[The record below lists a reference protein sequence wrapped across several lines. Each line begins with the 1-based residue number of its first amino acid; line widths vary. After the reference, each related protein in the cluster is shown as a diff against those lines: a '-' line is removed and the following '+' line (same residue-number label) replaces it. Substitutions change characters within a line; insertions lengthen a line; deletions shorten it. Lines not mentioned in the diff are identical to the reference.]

1 MSDCV
6 ITRRDL
12 ALAAAAGG
20 PAKSKARAQQAP
32 AYGGA
37 LQKFEGRIRPELFD
51 SLAWTRRRYEEM
63 PRRLGFRAR
72 NVREALAWQ
81 RRLRAKLTE
90 LLGGFPPRT
99 PLRGE
104 VLERREFPA
113 YVRESVIF
121 ESRPGL
127 GVFAYFLIPKDRPQ
141 PRPALICV
149 PGHGRGAD
157 DIAGIDEKG
166 QDRTVKGPYQYDFAV
181 QAAERGFAAF
191 AIEPLGFGCRRDP
204 ASRRRGLGQS
214 SCQPAAGAAL
224 LFGETMIGWR
234 VYDVMR
240 AVDYLET
247 RPEVDA
253 RRIGLMGISGGGTIT
268 TFGAA
273 LEPRI
278 AAALVSGYLNTFR
291 DSILSIPHCM
301 DNYVPGIL
309 HWCEMHDVAG
319 LIAPR
324 PLFCESG
331 EKDDIFPVEAFQH
344 SFAKVQKI
352 YRIFGAE
359 DRIGSEIFPRGHEFS
374 GRSGFPF
381 LEKHLGA

>member
-1 MSDCV
+1 M
-6 ITRRDL
+6 
-12 ALAAAAGG
+12 
-20 PAKSKARAQQAP
+20 KRAQAQPTP
-32 AYGGA
+32 AYAGP
-37 LQKFEGRIRPELFD
+37 LQKFDGRYRPDEFD
-51 SLAWTRRRYEEM
+51 SLAWTRKRYEEM
-63 PRRLGFRAR
+63 PRRLAFRAR
-72 NVREALAWQ
+72 NQREALTWQ
-81 RRLRAKLTE
+81 RRLRAKLVE

-99 PLRGE
+99 PLNAQ
-104 VLERREFPA
+104 VLETRDFHGWTRET
-113 YVRESVIF
+113 VIF

-127 GVFAYFLIPKDRPQ
+127 GVFGYFFLPKDRPR
-141 PRPALICV
+141 PRPALICI
-149 PGHGRGAD
+149 PGHGRGVD
-157 DIAGIDEKG
+157 DISGIDEKG

-181 QAAERGFAAF
+181 QAVERGFAAF

-204 ASRRRGLGQS
+204 ASRRRGAGQS
-214 SCQPAAGAAL
+214 SCQLAAGAAL

-247 RPEVDA
+247 RPEVDS
-253 RRIGLMGISGGGTIT
+253 RRIGLMGISGGCTIT

-278 AAALVSGYLNTFR
+278 AAALISGYLNTFR
-291 DSILSIPHCM
+291 DSILSISHCM

-309 HWCEMHDVAG
+309 QWCEMHDVAG

-331 EKDDIFPVEAFQH
+331 EKDDIFPVEAFRH
-344 SFAKVQKI
+344 SFVEVQKI

-374 GRSGFPF
+374 GRLGFPF

>member
-1 MSDCV
+1 M
-6 ITRRDL
+6 
-12 ALAAAAGG
+12 AAASGAAGR
-20 PAKSKARAQQAP
+20 ARAQEAP
-32 AYGGA
+32 RYTGA
-37 LQKFEGRIRPELFD
+37 LQKFEGRYQPEQFD

-63 PRRLGFRAR
+63 PRRLRFQAR
-72 NVREALAWQ
+72 NLREAQAWQ
-81 RRLRAKLTE
+81 RRLRAKLIE

-99 PLRGE
+99 PLRPE
-104 VLERREFPA
+104 VLERREFRA
-113 YVRESVIF
+113 YTRESILF

-127 GVFAYFLIPKDRPQ
+127 GVFGYFLIPKGRPQ

-157 DIAGIDEKG
+157 DIAGIDDKG
-166 QDRTVKGPYQYDFAV
+166 RDRTEKVPYQFDFAV

-224 LFGETMIGWR
+224 LMGETMIGWR

-240 AVDYLET
+240 TVDYMET

-278 AAALVSGYLNTFR
+278 AAALISGYLNTFR
-291 DSILSIPHCM
+291 DSIFSLSHCI

-309 HWCEMHDVAG
+309 HWCEMPDIAG

-331 EKDDIFPVEAFQH
+331 AKDDIFPVEAFR
-344 SFAKVQKI
+344 FAFGEVAKI
-352 YRIFGAE
+352 YEVFGAAG
-359 DRIGSEIFPRGHEFS
+359 RIGQEIFEAGHQFS
-374 GRSGFPF
+374 GKLGFPF
-381 LEKHLGA
+381 LEKHLGV

>member
-1 MSDCV
+1 M
-6 ITRRDL
+6 
-12 ALAAAAGG
+12 AAAA
-20 PAKSKARAQQAP
+20 ASSSRKARAQQQP
-32 AYGGA
+32 AYRGA
-37 LQKFEGRIRPELFD
+37 LANFEGRYSPESFD
-51 SLAWTRRRYEEM
+51 SLAWTRKRYEEM

-72 NVREALAWQ
+72 NRREAQAWQ
-81 RRLRAKLTE
+81 RQLRAKLTE

-99 PLRGE
+99 PLRAE
-104 VLERREFPA
+104 VLEKKEFPA
-113 YVRESVIF
+113 YTRESVIF

-127 GVFAYFLIPKDRPQ
+127 GVFGYFLIPKDRPQ

-166 QDRTVKGPYQYDFAV
+166 QDRTAKGPYQFDFAV

-224 LFGETMIGWR
+224 LMGETMIGWR
-234 VYDVMR
+234 VYDIMR

-247 RPEVDA
+247 RAEVDA

-268 TFGAA
+268 AFGTA

-278 AAALVSGYLNTFR
+278 SAALISGYLNTFR
-291 DSILSIPHCM
+291 DSVFSLSHCI

-309 HWCEMHDVAG
+309 RWCEMYDIAG

-331 EKDDIFPVEAFQH
+331 TKDDIFPIEAFRF
-344 SFAKVQKI
+344 SFGKVQEV
-352 YRIFGAE
+352 YRVFGAE
-359 DRIGSEIFPRGHEFS
+359 DRIGQEIFEAGHQFS
-374 GRSGFPF
+374 GKLGFPF

>member
-1 MSDCV
+1 MLS
-6 ITRRDL
+6 RREL
-12 ALAAAAGG
+12 AILTTGSLAGKG
-20 PAKSKARAQQAP
+20 SPAQQQP
-32 AYGGA
+32 AYPGA
-37 LQKFEGRIRPELFD
+37 LGKFEGRYDPEAFD
-51 SLAWTRRRYEEM
+51 SLAWTRKRYEEM
-63 PRRLGFRAR
+63 PRRLAFRAR
-72 NVREALAWQ
+72 NRREALAWQ
-81 RRLRAKLTE
+81 RRLRAKLVD

-99 PLRGE
+99 PLRPQ
-104 VLERREFPA
+104 VLEKREFGA
-113 YVRESVIF
+113 FTRESVIF

-127 GVFAYFLIPKDRPQ
+127 GVFGYFLLPRDRPH

-166 QDRTVKGPYQYDFAV
+166 QERDRKGPYQYDFAV

-234 VYDVMR
+234 VWDVMR
-240 AVDYLET
+240 TVDYLET
-247 RPEVDA
+247 RPEVDP
-253 RRIGLMGISGGGTIT
+253 RRIGLMGISGGGTVT

-278 AAALVSGYLNTFR
+278 AAALISGYLNTFR
-291 DSILSIPHCM
+291 DSILSISHCI

-309 HWCEMHDVAG
+309 QWCEMHDVAG

-331 EKDDIFPVEAFQH
+331 EKDDIFPIDAFRR
-344 SFAKVQKI
+344 SLEEVRKI

-359 DRIGSEIFPRGHEFS
+359 DRIDSEIFPKGHEFS
-374 GRSGFPF
+374 GRLGFPF
-381 LEKHLGA
+381 LAKHLGA

>member
-1 MSDCV
+1 M
-6 ITRRDL
+6 
-12 ALAAAAGG
+12 AAAA
-20 PAKSKARAQQAP
+20 ASTTRRARAQQNP
-32 AYGGA
+32 AYRGA
-37 LQKFEGRIRPELFD
+37 LQKFEGRYAPAAFD
-51 SLAWTRRRYEEM
+51 SLEWTRKRYEEM
-63 PRRLGFRAR
+63 PRQLGFRAR
-72 NVREALAWQ
+72 NAREAQAWQ
-81 RRLRAKLTE
+81 RRLRAKLVE
-90 LLGGFPPRT
+90 LLGGFPRRT
-99 PLRGE
+99 PLKAE
-104 VLERREFPA
+104 VLERKEFPA
-113 YVRESVIF
+113 YFRESVIF

-127 GVFAYFLIPKDRPQ
+127 GVFGHFLIPKDRPQ

-149 PGHGRGAD
+149 PGHGRGVD

-166 QDRTVKGPYQYDFAV
+166 QDRTEKGPYQFDFAV

-191 AIEPLGFGCRRDP
+191 AIEPLGFGCRRDA

-224 LFGETMIGWR
+224 LMGETMLGWR
-234 VYDVMR
+234 VWDVMR

-247 RPEVDA
+247 RAEVDG
-253 RRIGLMGISGGGTIT
+253 RRVGLMGISGGGTVT

-291 DSILSIPHCM
+291 DSIFSLSHCI

-309 HWCEMHDVAG
+309 HWCEMYDVAG

-331 EKDDIFPVEAFQH
+331 TKDDIFPIDAFRF
-344 SFAKVQKI
+344 SFGEVQKI
-352 YRIFGAE
+352 YRMIGAE
-359 DRIGSEIFPRGHEFS
+359 DRIGNEIFDAGHQFS
-374 GRSGFPF
+374 GKLGFPF
-381 LEKHLGA
+381 LEKHLGV

>member
-1 MSDCV
+1 
-6 ITRRDL
+6 
-12 ALAAAAGG
+12 
-20 PAKSKARAQQAP
+20 
-32 AYGGA
+32 
-37 LQKFEGRIRPELFD
+37 
-51 SLAWTRRRYEEM
+51 
-63 PRRLGFRAR
+63 
-72 NVREALAWQ
+72 
-81 RRLRAKLTE
+81 
-90 LLGGFPPRT
+90 
-99 PLRGE
+99 
-104 VLERREFPA
+104 
-113 YVRESVIF
+113 
-121 ESRPGL
+121 
-127 GVFAYFLIPKDRPQ
+127 
-141 PRPALICV
+141 
-149 PGHGRGAD
+149 
-157 DIAGIDEKG
+157 
-166 QDRTVKGPYQYDFAV
+166 
-181 QAAERGFAAF
+181 
-191 AIEPLGFGCRRDP
+191 
-204 ASRRRGLGQS
+204 
-214 SCQPAAGAAL
+214 
-224 LFGETMIGWR
+224 
-234 VYDVMR
+234 MR
-240 AVDYLET
+240 AVNYLET

-331 EKDDIFPVEAFQH
+331 EKDDIFPVEAFRH
-344 SFAKVQKI
+344 SFAKVQNI

-359 DRIGSEIFPRGHEFS
+359 ERIGSEIFPRGHEFS

>member
-1 MSDCV
+1 
-6 ITRRDL
+6 RDL
-12 ALAAAAGG
+12 AVLSAGVT
-20 PAKSKARAQQAP
+20 AMKRARAQQKP

-37 LQKFEGRIRPELFD
+37 LAKFEGRYDPELFD

-63 PRRLGFRAR
+63 PRQLAFRAR
-72 NVREALAWQ
+72 NRREALAWQ
-81 RRLRAKLTE
+81 RRLRAKLVE
-90 LLGGFPPRT
+90 LLGGFPART
-99 PLRGE
+99 PLRPQ
-104 VLERREFPA
+104 VLEVKEFPA
-113 YVRESVIF
+113 FTRESVIF

-127 GVFAYFLIPKDRPQ
+127 GVFGYFFVPKNRPH

-166 QDRTVKGPYQYDFAV
+166 QDRTEKGPYQYDFAV

-224 LFGETMIGWR
+224 LFGETMTGWR
-234 VYDVMR
+234 VWDVIR
-240 AVDYLET
+240 TVDYLET
-247 RPEVDA
+247 RSEVDS

-291 DSILSIPHCM
+291 DSILSISHCM

-331 EKDDIFPVEAFQH
+331 EKDDIFPVEAFRR
-344 SFAKVQKI
+344 SFSEVQKI

-359 DRIGSEIFPRGHEFS
+359 ENLGSEIFPKGHEFC
-374 GRSGFPF
+374 GRLGFPF